1 MGLLCVFMAVNSD
14 VSLPSVTQSSGFS
27 LFVPLNCLQCVDVT
41 EQLGGQETGAKQHRE
56 NPGSVGTSQELT
68 QSPCS

>member
-1 MGLLCVFMAVNSD
+1 MGLLCVFMAVSSD

-41 EQLGGQETGAKQHRE
+41 EQLGGQETGAKWE